1 MNRVQVLSSAEELAR
16 AASWYVQERVLQAAR
31 ERGRVLLV
39 LSGGSTPLP
48 VYERLVKLAIPWA
61 RIHLFWG
68 DERCIPPED
77 EQSNYGNARRA
88 LLGKVPIPEKNVH
101 RIQVELGPKEAA
113 EVYEDELR
121 KFFGADQPVMDLV
134 LLGVG
139 SDGHTASLFPGGPEL
154 SEEQRWVA
162 HSQPPPGTEPDLPRV
177 TMTLSIINQA
187 RAVLFLAAGKDK
199 RPVVSSVLRVLGN
212 GSEVPAGMVKPR
224 GELAWFIDRQAA
236 PGLG

>member
-16 AASWYVQERVLQAAR
+16 AASWYVQEKVLQAAR

-48 VYERLVKLAIPWA
+48 VYERLVKLALPWT

-68 DERCIPPED
+68 DERCVPPED

-88 LLGKVPIPEKNVH
+88 LLNQVPIPKDNIH
-101 RIQVELGPKEAA
+101 RIQVELDPREAA

-121 KFFGADQPVMDLV
+121 GFFGVDPPVMDLV

-139 SDGHTASLFPGGPEL
+139 PDGHTASLFPGGPEL
-154 SEEQRWVA
+154 SEDQRWVVN
-162 HSQPPPGTEPDLPRV
+162 SQPPPVTEPSLPRV

-199 RPVVSSVLRVLGN
+199 RPVVSSILRVLGN
-212 GSEVPAGMVKPR
+212 GSELPAGMVRPK
-224 GELAWFIDRQAA
+224 GELAWFLDHKAA